1 MSGDT
6 IATGDGEL
14 LEAHWDTPP
23 DAAHCLVLCHPHP
36 LHGGTMTAPL
46 MTNIAR
52 TLADG
57 GFAVLRFNFRGVGA
71 STGSHGYGEAEIHD
85 VDAAMVAATDAHPD
99 LSLAVAGWSFGAAT
113 ALRWQAAAASTLP
126 YVGIALPVSAGF
138 STSLPGPEQLA
149 PGPRSVILGGRD
161 QYTTVAD
168 MRRYTDAIGAKLHVI
183 PESDH
188 FFSFRTERIAELVAA
203 DASPREVETQ

>member
-1 MSGDT
+1 MIGST

-23 DAAHCLVLCHPHP
+23 DPSRCLVLCHPHP

-57 GFAVLRFNFRGVGA
+57 EFSVLRFNFRGVGT
-71 STGSHGYGEAEIHD
+71 STGSHGFGEAEIHD
-85 VDAAMVAATDAHPD
+85 VDAAVALATATYPN
-99 LSLAVAGWSFGAAT
+99 LPISLAGWSFGAAT
-113 ALRWQAAAASTLP
+113 ALRWQAAAGSGLP
-126 YVGIALPVSAGF
+126 YVGIALPVSAGIT
-138 STSLPGPEQLA
+138 TSLPGPDQLE

-161 QYTTVAD
+161 QYTSVAD
-168 MRRYTDAIGAKLHVI
+168 MRRYTESIDATLHII

-188 FFSFRTERIAELVAA
+188 FFSFRAERIAVLIAEE
-203 DASPREVETQ
+203 ASRDGVEPQ

>member
-1 MSGDT
+1 MIGDT
-6 IATGDGEL
+6 VATGDGEL
-14 LEAHWDTPP
+14 LEAQWDSWP
-23 DAAHCLVLCHPHP
+23 DPYRCLVLCHPHP

-71 STGSHGYGEAEIHD
+71 STGSHGFGETEIHD
-85 VDAAMVAATDAHPD
+85 VDAAVAVAAAAHPRLP
-99 LSLAVAGWSFGAAT
+99 LSVAGWSFGAAT
-113 ALRWQAAAASTLP
+113 ALRWQAAAASALP
-126 YVGIALPVSAGF
+126 YVGIALPVSAGTT
-138 STSLPGPEQLA
+138 TSLPGPDQLV

-161 QYTTVAD
+161 QYTSVAD
-168 MRRYTDAIGAKLHVI
+168 MRRYVESIDAKLHVI

-188 FFSFRTERIAELVAA
+188 FFSLRAEQVAVLVAE
-203 DASPREVETQ
+203 DASPGGVEA